1 MFKFIVSGALAASPA
16 ELFAE
21 FEEKF
26 SKVYGS
32 VEERAERLAI
42 FTENLAQIE
51 TMKAADPSATYSH
64 LSPLADMSVA
74 EYTQR
79 NAFGGVAPQGA
90 QTLPLYDTSDLPE
103 SFDWREK
110 GAVTDV
116 KNQGQC
122 GSCWAF
128 ATIANIEGANFVQTK
143 NLVSLSEQELVD
155 CDKVDQGCNGGLPS
169 NALQYLQDHGLGEE
183 AETDYSYTGRDG
195 QCSAEKSAE
204 KVFVKEWKVVDGTD
218 EDQLAAALIQHGP
231 LAIGINATP
240 MQWYMGGV
248 SNPFNFLCNK
258 KMLDHGVTIVGFGVE
273 GSKKYWIIKNS
284 WGEHWGEKGYY
295 RIIRGEGKCGMNTN
309 VATATSVNAAGAI
322 VV

>member
-1 MFKFIVSGALAASPA
+1 MFKFIVTGAFAASPA

-21 FEEKF
+21 FEAKF
-26 SKVYGS
+26 SKVYTS
-32 VEERAERLAI
+32 LEERAERLAI

-64 LSPLADMSVA
+64 LSPLADMSVG
-74 EYTQR
+74 EYTKR
-79 NAFGGVAPQGA
+79 NAFGGVAPQGE
-90 QTLPLYDTSDLPE
+90 TLPLYDTSDLPD

-128 ATIANIEGANFVQTK
+128 ATIANIEGANFVQTN

-155 CDKVDQGCNGGLPS
+155 CDTVDQGCNGGLPS
-169 NALQYLQDHGLGEE
+169 NALKYLQDNGLGEE

-195 QCSAEKSAE
+195 KCSSEKSAE
-204 KVFVKEWKVVDGTD
+204 KVFVKEWKIVDGSD
-218 EDQLAAALIQHGP
+218 EDQLAAALIKNGP

-240 MQWYMGGV
+240 MQWYMGGIA
-248 SNPFNFLCNK
+248 SPFNFLCNPK
-258 KMLDHGVTIVGFGVE
+258 ALDHGVTIVGFGVE
-273 GSKKYWIIKNS
+273 GTKKYWIIKNS
-284 WGEHWGEKGYY
+284 WGPHWGEKGYY
-295 RIIRGEGKCGMNTN
+295 RIIRGVGKCGLNTN
-309 VATATSVNAAGAI
+309 VATATAVDVAGAI